1 MTRRRKRL
9 ILVCLLMT
17 GVAAAAAL
25 ALTAFQQNLLY
36 FFSPSQVAAGEA
48 PPDYPFRLGGLVA
61 AHSVERES
69 GSLDVRFEVTDGN
82 RSIPVTYTG
91 ILPDLFREGQGVVA
105 HGQLGADGIF
115 RADQVLAKHDEEYMP
130 PEVKEALQVSD
141 NGAGRSRNAMEGGPT
156 GGEP

>member
-9 ILVCLLMT
+9 VLIGLLMV
-17 GVAAAAAL
+17 GVAAAAML

-61 AHSVERES
+61 AQSVERVS
-69 GSLDVRFEVTDGN
+69 GSLDVRFQVTDGN

-91 ILPDLFREGQGVVA
+91 VLPDLFREGQGVVA
-105 HGQLGADGIF
+105 HGQLDADGVF

-130 PEVKEALQVSD
+130 PEVKKALQVSD
-141 NGAGRSRNAMEGGPT
+141 NGTDPSRHAS